1 MMFLTILSQTKEAIL
16 MQRSLKTEWQI
27 WGSLAL
33 HHQETAIGE
42 WHFEGSVDL
51 SAQGQHLVG
60 WAAVLQ
66 RAVYSL
72 NQWLIHGTVFPTA
85 RSLGTKEV
93 WLDLHTISLSGPLAE
108 FMFSLSAK
116 LVSAKLEILVP
127 NTSASRNRKVF
138 CLIGSYYCCL
148 ATTSGPAGKERNYC
162 FHWVNK

>member
-1 MMFLTILSQTKEAIL
+1 MMFLTILSQTKEPIL
-16 MQRSLKTEWQI
+16 MQRSLETEWQI

-42 WHFEGSVDL
+42 WHFEGSVGL

-85 RSLGTKEV
+85 RSLGTKGSMIGPSHHQSQWASGRIRV
-93 WLDLHTISLSGPLAE
+93 FSLYKISLCQVRDPGSQHFCQQKQKSFLLNWKLLLLSGHHQWTSRKRKELL
-108 FMFSLSAK
+108 FSLS
-116 LVSAKLEILVP
+116 
-127 NTSASRNRKVF
+127 
-138 CLIGSYYCCL
+138 
-148 ATTSGPAGKERNYC
+148 
-162 FHWVNK
+162 